1 MATLLT
7 RVKKVLYQRT
17 KRNREPLQP
26 KFDGDWPL
34 LFKISARG
42 GGGEGPIRCNGGKRP
57 TVVPPDGVTTPDDIH
72 LDWCCCLFPLR
83 PDSPASRHSPG
94 PLDLSSSSILS
105 LGFEHI
111 HKPHK
116 QRGHRGRGRRR

>member
-7 RVKKVLYQRT
+7 RVMKVLYQRT

-34 LFKISARG
+34 LFKISARVG
-42 GGGEGPIRCNGGKRP
+42 GEEGPIRCNGGKRP

-72 LDWCCCLFPLR
+72 LGWSCCCFLLDQIVQCRDTALALAISPPRLF
-83 PDSPASRHSPG
+83 
-94 PLDLSSSSILS
+94 
-105 LGFEHI
+105 
-111 HKPHK
+111 
-116 QRGHRGRGRRR
+116 